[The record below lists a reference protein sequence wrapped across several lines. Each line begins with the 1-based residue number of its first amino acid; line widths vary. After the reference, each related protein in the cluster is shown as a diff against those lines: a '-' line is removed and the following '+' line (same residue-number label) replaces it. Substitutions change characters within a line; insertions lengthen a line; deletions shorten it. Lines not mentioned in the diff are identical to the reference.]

1 MPPKSI
7 GCLEMDV
14 NTNLHA
20 IYPSPIGCLCSVT
33 ALKGHERVFNLSWVA
48 FTAQSPC
55 VPRTSR
61 VREWVKDDGIRRFC
75 NKTCRHPSK
84 SWRTAVW
91 DQASWFD
98 LIHAGGQRGISTLCE
113 LVSYTTVRCGLLP
126 SHCGLL
132 IIAGWNIV
140 WLNTT
145 AAPLQRMMDMFLIRF
160 SAQFPESPDGR
171 QSETKE
177 MRLSFLKDLT
187 WKHLTWTEEQVSSI
201 WVQRSHGLH

>member
-48 FTAQSPC
+48 FTVQSPV
-55 VPRTSR
+55 VPHASR
-61 VREWVKDDGIRRFC
+61 VTEWVKDDGIRRFC

-84 SWRTAVW
+84 GWRTAVW
-91 DQASWFD
+91 DQASRFD
-98 LIHAGGQRGISTLCE
+98 FIHAGGQRGISTLCE
-113 LVSYTTVRCGLLP
+113 LVSYTRVRCGLLP

-132 IIAGWNIV
+132 IIAGWNAV
-140 WLNTT
+140 WVNATV
-145 AAPLQRMMDMFLIRF
+145 APLQRMMDVFLIRF
-160 SAQFPESPDGR
+160 SAQFPESPDGC

-187 WKHLTWTEEQVSSI
+187 WNHLTWTEEQVRSI
-201 WVQRSHGLH
+201 RVRRSHGLH